1 MRPVG
6 QHLQLA
12 RLDLGAVLRA
22 LQVAQFG
29 LDPVQR
35 AVQPLG
41 LGVEAVD
48 QSPDEAFALVGHLG
62 AVGAQAFGG
71 KVDDLM
77 HDAGQ
82 VRVRER
88 CLKVRQV
95 ERVAGVA
102 VGVLIAAHLVF
113 LAAGAALRE
122 GQLAVRAGLDPV
134 RGFPQGPVV
143 ELVGSGGGAV
153 EGGGFAGHGG
163 CRCGVHGL
171 AVVVAVV
178 GGLDVLDGGHVAL
191 LRDRFHV
198 RGRSPM

>member
-1 MRPVG
+1 M
-6 QHLQLA
+6 
-12 RLDLGAVLRA
+12 
-22 LQVAQFG
+22 
-29 LDPVQR
+29 
-35 AVQPLG
+35 
-41 LGVEAVD
+41 EAVD
-48 QSPDEAFALVGHLG
+48 QSPDQALALVGELG
-62 AVGAQAFGG
+62 SVSTEALGG
-71 KVDDLM
+71 EVDDLV
-77 HDAGQ
+77 HDGGQ

-88 CLKVRQV
+88 RLEVRQV

-122 GQLAVRAGLDPV
+122 GQLAMRAGLDPV

-143 ELVGSGGGAV
+143 ELVGAGGGAV
-153 EGGGFAGHGG
+153 EGGGFAGDGG
-163 CRCGVHGL
+163 CRCAVLGL